1 MDLSFQKKKKRHRNL
16 FIGFGDI
23 KKQAF
28 LPCFF
33 ETPCT
38 KHTTKYKMQN
48 TTQHN
53 AKQKHNKHN
62 KTQNTTQHE
71 TQKQQHTQHS

>member
-1 MDLSFQKKKKRHRNL
+1 MDLSFQKKKNGL
-16 FIGFGDI
+16 EICLLVLEI
-23 KKQAF
+23 LSKQAF